1 MREIKMKKFF
11 AIAVCFAFVANAFA
25 DDWRMRKFDLDKD
38 QLITKSE
45 LLTAGC
51 SVRATK
57 SLFNHADK
65 NSDGALNKREA
76 RNASAYIFKRRCPRN
91 PLVVPEAI
99 GVRG

>member
-1 MREIKMKKFF
+1 MKNLFTISLLLFF
-11 AIAVCFAFVANAFA
+11 VTDAFA

-57 SLFNHADK
+57 SLFDHADK
-65 NSDGALNKREA
+65 NSDGALNKKEA

>member
-1 MREIKMKKFF
+1 MKNLFTITLLLFF
-11 AIAVCFAFVANAFA
+11 VTDAFA

-76 RNASAYIFKRRCPRN
+76 RNATAYIFKRRCPRN

>member
-1 MREIKMKKFF
+1 MKNLFTITLLLFF
-11 AIAVCFAFVANAFA
+11 VTDAFA

>member
-1 MREIKMKKFF
+1 MKNLFTITLLLFF
-11 AIAVCFAFVANAFA
+11 VTDAFA

-57 SLFNHADK
+57 SLFDHADK

-76 RNASAYIFKRRCPRN
+76 RNATAYIFKRRCPRN

>member
-1 MREIKMKKFF
+1 MKSLFTITLLLFF
-11 AIAVCFAFVANAFA
+11 VTDAFA

-57 SLFNHADK
+57 SLFDHADK
-65 NSDGALNKREA
+65 NNDGALNKREA

>member
-1 MREIKMKKFF
+1 MKNLFTITLLLFF
-11 AIAVCFAFVANAFA
+11 VTDAFA

-91 PLVVPEAI
+91 PLVAVSYTHLRAHET
-99 GVRG
+99 

>member
-1 MREIKMKKFF
+1 MKNLFTITLLLFF
-11 AIAVCFAFVANAFA
+11 VTDAFA

-99 GVRG
+99 GVKG

>member
-1 MREIKMKKFF
+1 MKNLFTITLLLFF
-11 AIAVCFAFVANAFA
+11 VTDAFA

-57 SLFNHADK
+57 SLFDHADK
-65 NSDGALNKREA
+65 NSDGALNKKEA

>member
-1 MREIKMKKFF
+1 MKNLFTITLLLFF
-11 AIAVCFAFVANAFA
+11 VTDAFA

-57 SLFNHADK
+57 SLFDHADK
-65 NSDGALNKREA
+65 NNDGALNKREA

>member
-1 MREIKMKKFF
+1 MKNLFTITLLLFF
-11 AIAVCFAFVANAFA
+11 VTDAFA

-38 QLITKSE
+38 QLITRSE

-57 SLFNHADK
+57 SLFDHADK
-65 NSDGALNKREA
+65 NSDGALSKREA

-91 PLVVPEAI
+91 PIVVPEAI

>member
-1 MREIKMKKFF
+1 MKNLFTITLLLFF
-11 AIAVCFAFVANAFA
+11 VTDAYA

>member
-1 MREIKMKKFF
+1 MKHLFTITLLLFF
-11 AIAVCFAFVANAFA
+11 VTDAFA

-57 SLFNHADK
+57 SLFDHADK

>member
-1 MREIKMKKFF
+1 MKHLFTITLLLFF
-11 AIAVCFAFVANAFA
+11 VTDAFA

>member
-1 MREIKMKKFF
+1 MKNLFTITLLLFF
-11 AIAVCFAFVANAFA
+11 VTDAFA

-91 PLVVPEAI
+91 PLVVPKAD

>member
-1 MREIKMKKFF
+1 MKHLFTITLLLFF
-11 AIAVCFAFVANAFA
+11 VTDAFA

-57 SLFNHADK
+57 SLFTHADK

-91 PLVVPEAI
+91 PLVVPEAD